1 MQETLVKKK
10 KEVKRWTP
18 DASCYPNGVLDPFFS
33 ISLISLT
40 QITIIQLKNL
50 TKTIKKIHNSDC
62 ILERE
67 RERERERN
75 YFTYKDT
82 KKSYVIGETK
92 AKFFTTTV
100 N

>member
-1 MQETLVKKK
+1 MHCLCPMNSGRGAGKKKRGETL
-10 KEVKRWTP
+10 
-18 DASCYPNGVLDPFFS
+18 DASRYPNRALDPFFS
-33 ISLISLT
+33 IGLISLT

-67 RERERERN
+67 REREREREK
-75 YFTYKDT
+75 TILPT
-82 KKSYVIGETK
+82 KTQKIIYYWR
-92 AKFFTTTV
+92 

>member
-1 MQETLVKKK
+1 MLVKKK
-10 KEVKRWTP
+10 KKRGETL
-18 DASCYPNGVLDPFFS
+18 DASRYPNKALDPFFS
-33 ISLISLT
+33 IGLISLT

-67 RERERERN
+67 REREREREKLF
-75 YFTYKDT
+75 YLQRH